1 MSPRRSQVLL
11 LGRVGLGESC
21 AAFSLEAVPCLL
33 GALTSRVTHLDQGL
47 ALGHPRVSLYLSF
60 WVGLFSGLL
69 PGCVLD
75 DQLWPPEAHPKA
87 QRGSQWEPDPVPSS
101 CPLHYH
107 VDLGPPYSLKRWD
120 LGCLGD
126 GTLDARIQF
135 PRPQPPFLNRELR
148 VVSAGSYG
156 PQFCGLGKGPQWG

>member
-75 DQLWPPEAHPKA
+75 DQLWPPDAHPKA

-101 CPLHYH
+101 VSSPLSCGFGSTLLPEK
-107 VDLGPPYSLKRWD
+107 VGPGLFGGWD
-120 LGCLGD
+120 FRCQD
-126 GTLDARIQF
+126 
-135 PRPQPPFLNRELR
+135 PVP
-148 VVSAGSYG
+148 
-156 PQFCGLGKGPQWG
+156 